1 VTTRNK
7 FITPK
12 NFFTDVKMAFGII
25 CGTSLF
31 DTKLL
36 DTAHEREVKT
46 EYGPVYTLFAT
57 VYSQEIVFIPRHGK
71 DQNIPP
77 HRINYKANMRA
88 FKDLDVEEIIGVTS
102 VGSLKR
108 SILPQSLVVPH
119 DYISLFSVPT
129 YYDNELVHVTPG
141 LDESLRERLIDA
153 ARALDI
159 PIVEKGVYFQTLGP
173 RLETKAEINFIKD
186 YADVVG
192 MNMASEATLATE
204 LELRY
209 ANISTVDNYAHG
221 IVEKPLDYK
230 DIVEAASRSQ
240 EDLERVLMRVIV
252 DMSI

>member
-7 FITPK
+7 FITR
-12 NFFTDVKMAFGII
+12 NNIFTDVTMAFGII
-25 CGTSLF
+25 GGTSLF

-36 DTAHEREVKT
+36 DNAHEREVKT

-141 LDESLRERLIDA
+141 LDDLLRKRLIDA
-153 ARALDI
+153 ARALGI
-159 PIVEKGVYFQTLGP
+159 EIVNKGVYFQTLGP
-173 RLETKAEINFIKD
+173 RLETKAEIKFIKD

-192 MNMASEATLATE
+192 MNMASEATFATE

-230 DIVEAASRSQ
+230 DIVEAASKSRA
-240 EDLERVLMRVIV
+240 DLERVLMRVIE
-252 DMSI
+252 DMSK